1 MPMPLTSLTIV
12 KIFSNPLFLPARSLH
27 AAPMQNRVE
36 PLALALRAASS
47 TGSMSTRRDAFV
59 GVLYEEDWEQYLQFS
74 LHPPATSQPSPSTA
88 HPSWRDRLLI
98 FIRVHSWIR
107 EGSWCMRC
115 TEAWDEQSVKS
126 GAAICERRPIRVPKE
141 G

>member
-47 TGSMSTRRDAFV
+47 TGSMSTRRDALV

-88 HPSWRDRLLI
+88 HLSLEGQTFD
-98 FIRVHSWIR
+98 VHQGAELDTR
-107 EGSWCMRC
+107 GVVVHTMHRGLGSASQDWKGK
-115 TEAWDEQSVKS
+115 QQ
-126 GAAICERRPIRVPKE
+126 
-141 G
+141 